1 MNDTPDGPSDANG
14 PEQNDSLGREQAQ
27 NDSEQQIKAL
37 SQLVADLKAEN
48 SDYRDKHLRI
58 LAETENYRRR
68 SEREKAET
76 AKYASS
82 EFGKDVIVIAD
93 NLRRAVEAARK
104 ESPDENPALK
114 TLLEGVE
121 VTERELLKVFERH
134 GITRYEPLGEK
145 FDPHTSE
152 AMIKVDV
159 PNVPADI
166 VVQVLQAGYK
176 IGDRVLRPAAVIVAK
191 GGAPIRQEPPQ
202 SDPSTETVSEAIAH
216 DDLHADHHAVEPAHE
231 HDPDVFRD
239 PSGAP
244 RGAHAHRRDRPGD
257 KRASSVTQPVTE
269 NSGPAGKD
277 ELISS
282 LGKRLES

>member
-14 PEQNDSLGREQAQ
+14 PENNDSLGRDQNPQATEEQV
-27 NDSEQQIKAL
+27 KAL
-37 SQLVADLKAEN
+37 AKMLADSRAEN
-48 SDYRDKHLRI
+48 AELRDRHLRI
-58 LAETENYRRR
+58 AAEMENYRRR
-68 SEREKAET
+68 SEREKIET

-82 EFGKDVIVIAD
+82 EFGKDAIVIAD
-93 NLRRAVEAARK
+93 NLRRAIEAAQK
-104 ESPDENPALK
+104 EATDQTPALN
-114 TLLEGVE
+114 TLLQGVE

-134 GITRYEPLGEK
+134 GITRFEPLGEK

-159 PNVPADI
+159 PNVPADV

-176 IGDRVLRPAAVIVAK
+176 IGERVLRPAAVIVAK
-191 GGAPIRQEPPQ
+191 GGAPVKPEPPQ
-202 SDPSTETVSEAIAH
+202 GEHSAKPVSDAPSAPHGEPH
-216 DDLHADHHAVEPAHE
+216 HDHHAVEPAHE

-244 RGAHAHRRDRPGD
+244 LRRDRSGGD

-269 NSGPAGKD
+269 NSGPAGVD
-277 ELISS
+277 DLISS
-282 LGKRLES
+282 FGKRLENGN

>member
-14 PEQNDSLGREQAQ
+14 PENSDSLGRDQNPPATEEQV
-27 NDSEQQIKAL
+27 KAL
-37 SQLVADLKAEN
+37 AQMLADVRAENTDLK
-48 SDYRDKHLRI
+48 DKHLRL
-58 LAETENYRRR
+58 LAEMENYRRR

-82 EFGKDVIVIAD
+82 EFGKDAIGIAD
-93 NLRRAVEAARK
+93 NLRRAIEAAQK
-104 ESPDENPALK
+104 EAASDQTPALK

-134 GITRYEPLGEK
+134 GITRFEPLGEK

-159 PNVPADI
+159 PNVPADV

-176 IGDRVLRPAAVIVAK
+176 IGERVLRPAAVIVAK
-191 GGAPIRQEPPQ
+191 GGSPVKPVPPQ
-202 SDPSTETVSEAIAH
+202 DEHSAEPVSAPSAAH
-216 DDLHADHHAVEPAHE
+216 AEPHHDHHAVEPAHE

-239 PSGAP
+239 PTGAP
-244 RGAHAHRRDRPGD
+244 QRRDRHGAD

-269 NSGPAGKD
+269 NSGPAGVD
-277 ELISS
+277 DLISS
-282 LGKRLES
+282 FGKRLENGN